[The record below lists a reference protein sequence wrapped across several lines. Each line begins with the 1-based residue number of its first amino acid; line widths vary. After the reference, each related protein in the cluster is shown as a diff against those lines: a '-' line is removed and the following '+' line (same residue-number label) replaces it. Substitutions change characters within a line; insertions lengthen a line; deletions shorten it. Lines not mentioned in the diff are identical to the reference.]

1 VGAHL
6 PFQAREATGGNNV
19 MHGQCNA
26 RRTVTIPAYTH
37 TKLTLLG
44 DRGTVCEQLAQGR
57 TRQHSSQDLI
67 SQPTDRTSST
77 LAAQPP
83 SHTPYDK

>member
-1 VGAHL
+1 MEINPLFV
-6 PFQAREATGGNNV
+6 T
-19 MHGQCNA
+19 HGQCNA
-26 RRTVTIPAYTH
+26 RPTVTFLARAH
-37 TKLTLLG
+37 TKLILLG
-44 DRGTVCEQLAQGR
+44 DRGTVCEQLAQGC